1 MLPFQQQLLLDGN
14 GMQTHWT
21 KESGQLG
28 QKQQQ
33 QQPMASSTVTPA
45 RDIVHTDER
54 AKAETET
61 EEMAMAMADEDIG
74 FALHWRCK
82 VVSNV
87 KGSRQNS
94 SVSFSHIYGVF
105 LFLVL

>member
-1 MLPFQQQLLLDGN
+1 
-14 GMQTHWT
+14 
-21 KESGQLG
+21 
-28 QKQQQ
+28 
-33 QQPMASSTVTPA
+33 MASSTVTPA

-54 AKAETET
+54 AKAEMETETET